1 MTKIA
6 QKRAAGRP
14 KDPEKR
20 AALIRAAAR
29 LFTTRG
35 YGDTSIEQVAQ
46 EAGVSK
52 LTVYSHFEGK
62 EHPFA
67 EVIEAKCEQHFG
79 GRDLTR
85 FARLPAVE
93 ALQEVARRFVDL
105 LLSEEVIAMH
115 RMMVGAANSH
125 PDLCQLFWDSG
136 PAPALASLAELLR
149 HYDARGELG
158 IPDAA
163 WAADHFFALLHG
175 KLHLRA
181 TLGVGRRPLRR
192 EVEELIAS
200 ALALFL
206 RGHAP
211 GQRVEPGAAAAGRA
225 ARRPGRSAVR
235 GPASAGLSRRGRNSP
250 AVPAKDA

>member
-1 MTKIA
+1 MKKIA

-35 YGDTSIEQVAQ
+35 YGETSIEQVAQ

-62 EHPFA
+62 EHLFSQ
-67 EVIEAKCEQHFG
+67 VIEGKCEQHFG

-85 FARLPAVE
+85 FADRKAEE
-93 ALQEVARRFVDL
+93 ALPEIARRFVDL
-105 LLSEEVIAMH
+105 LLNDEVIAMH
-115 RMMVGAANSH
+115 RMMLGASNSH
-125 PDLCQLFWDSG
+125 ADLCQLFWDSG

-149 HYDARGELG
+149 HYHERGELHV
-158 IPDAA
+158 PDAD

-181 TLGVGRRPLRR
+181 TLGIGRQAGRRQ
-192 EVEELIAS
+192 VAELLAS
-200 ALALFL
+200 AVGVFL
-206 RGHAP
+206 RAHAP
-211 GQRVEPGAAAAGRA
+211 AAGAGGSPPA
-225 ARRPGRSAVR
+225 ATRPTR
-235 GPASAGLSRRGRNSP
+235 SRRRRQGPVTLDNP
-250 AVPAKDA
+250 ATE